1 MSKDTFISNLYRA
14 ASNMISQFSTDEP
27 LISQEAKS
35 MLDDAEA
42 RKEIFDKILT
52 KPTAGE
58 VKLAFKGEDV
68 TFFVEA

>member
-1 MSKDTFISNLYRA
+1 
-14 ASNMISQFSTDEP
+14 MISQFSPDEP

-35 MLDDAEA
+35 MLDDTKA

-52 KPTAGE
+52 KPTPGE